1 MERRDTVEARIAA
14 QAAAVASAARRAI
27 RLTPGNSSSPA
38 SSIQSSPRG
47 SGVKVQQPSTF
58 GRIHKSSSASASS
71 SSSSQAGPYSS
82 QLSNSLFSAVPA
94 TDLQTTP
101 SLATMRSVRALET
114 QQSSSARSG
123 STPNSPRVVSSEFL
137 IGDEEGMT
145 NTPLDVLT
153 EALRKRK
160 SQLDRLRAL
169 LRTKIE
175 EGITEMKVSTSS
187 RVVADRIGVALSDVL
202 KVTEGAIADI
212 KVVFPDDVYAS
223 VLDDETVTSSSP
235 KGDGAVNNSSQTA
248 TKTEDSENSASGHPT
263 LKHAVSLSHMHYST
277 PPTLEN
283 DETWSKTVT
292 ERYSRFRTLA
302 RSLRQT
308 ALLTQ
313 QVDDEQAL
321 AGYELQLAAAA
332 VATRNAETIASMEQ
346 ARAAAAEEQEKKLH
360 ERLVESERSRARIAA
375 AAAAAIEVDR
385 AKIDAEKK
393 LAAAEFAALLS
404 SAESTYLKS
413 KEELE
418 AKHAAEFKE
427 INEKHAL
434 EIEKYEMLMAG
445 VRSES
450 SNLRADLAASKEE
463 TELEKREQVRLK
475 DLITAV
481 EAESGRRVAS
491 AMATLEFER
500 MRAETAIA
508 ANAAAAVEHA
518 TALEKAKKAVDE
530 AAAEALEKIKLTDL
544 ALADAADAA
553 RIAASEQAA
562 ASAQALSSLVD
573 AHAQALAKQLAV
585 HEAALL
591 EAEERRKADAAANV
605 LALKAADERRIEER
619 SELQQ
624 SLIEAVE
631 NTEKIRLETNAI
643 LADREAKSVAEADKL
658 RAECNA
664 SLVKKDAECASAI
677 SAVNASCQEAIH
689 ASEVK
694 RIAERADLQEK
705 LLESIESAKKRDAA
719 SKKDLDEALLK
730 LKVEVQLHKEEMDKL
745 KSQHSAA
752 IESAVADLKA
762 ELQSLQ
768 EKSASESAQA
778 AQREKELIEK
788 HETTLAEQKTA
799 DEETL
804 RLAKVSS
811 DAEISKHVETI
822 QNMTTEH
829 AAALSALKASHEEE
843 FSSFK
848 ALKEEEVI
856 RLRDESSTALL
867 VAMEAYKKE
876 VNDLTEK
883 HKEELNNLL
892 SESAAAAKNAAETA
906 QAKADEFAR
915 ILKDQSDR
923 AAADLREV
931 SELRDIVQA
940 RLDEKTRL
948 QKEGMDANKELLDV
962 RMKETATVASL
973 QAALEAKDAEHQ
985 AAIAKLQEESN
996 AAIDAI
1002 KFEMAVA
1009 AERSAR
1015 ELAEAKNAS
1024 VAASARAALESASST
1039 ASALTMQFEEKEREL
1054 KEKVAALEKLLAD
1067 SI

>member
-14 QAAAVASAARRAI
+14 QAAAVSSAARRAI
-27 RLTPGNSSSPA
+27 RQSPSSGNSSSP

-47 SGVKVQQPSTF
+47 NSGVKVQQPTTF
-58 GRIHKSSSASASS
+58 GRIQKSTP
-71 SSSSQAGPYSS
+71 SSQAGPYSS

-94 TDLQTTP
+94 ADLQTTP

-114 QQSSSARSG
+114 QQSASARSG
-123 STPNSPRVVSSEFL
+123 SAPSSPRVVSSEFL
-137 IGDEEGMT
+137 TGEEDGML

-223 VLDDETVTSSSP
+223 VLDDDTVSSSSS
-235 KGDGAVNNSSQTA
+235 KDNSVINSQTA
-248 TKTEDSENSASGHPT
+248 LKAEDTENNASSAHPT
-263 LKHAVSLSHMHYST
+263 LKHAASVSHMHYST
-277 PPTLEN
+277 TPTLEN

-393 LAAAEFAALLS
+393 LAAAEFAALIS
-404 SAESTYLKS
+404 SSESVYLKS

-418 AKHAAEFKE
+418 AKHATEIKE
-427 INEKHAL
+427 LNDKHAL
-434 EIEKYEMLMAG
+434 EVEKYEMLMAG

-463 TELEKREQVRLK
+463 TELERKEQMRLK

-481 EAESGRRVAS
+481 EAESGRRVSS

-508 ANAAAAVEHA
+508 ANAAAAVDHA
-518 TALEKAKKAVDE
+518 IALEKAKKAVDE
-530 AAAEALEKIKLTDL
+530 AAAEALEKIKLTDQ
-544 ALADAADAA
+544 ALADAAEAA
-553 RIAASEQAA
+553 RIATNEQAA
-562 ASAQALSSLVD
+562 ASAQALAALVD

-591 EAEERRKADAAANV
+591 EAEERRKADATANV
-605 LALKAADERRIEER
+605 LALKAADERRVEER

-624 SLIEAVE
+624 ALIEAVE
-631 NTEKIRLETNAI
+631 NTEKIRIETNAI
-643 LADREAKSVAEADKL
+643 LAEREAKSVVESDKL
-658 RAECNA
+658 RADCNA
-664 SLVKKDAECASAI
+664 SLVKKDAECASSIA
-677 SAVNASCQEAIH
+677 AVNVSCQEAIH

-719 SKKDLDEALLK
+719 SKKELEEALLK
-730 LKVEVQLHKEEMDKL
+730 LKVEVQLHKEETEKL
-745 KSQHSAA
+745 KSEHSAA
-752 IESAVADLKA
+752 LDSAVADLKA
-762 ELQSLQ
+762 ELKLLQ
-768 EKSASESAQA
+768 EKNAEQSPQA
-778 AQREKELIEK
+778 AQHEKDLVEK
-788 HETTLAEQKTA
+788 HELAVSEQKTA
-799 DEETL
+799 SDEAF
-804 RLAKVSS
+804 RLAKESA
-811 DAEISKHVETI
+811 DAEIAKHVDTI
-822 QNMTTEH
+822 QSLTSEH
-829 AAALSALKASHEEE
+829 AAALASLKASHEEE
-843 FSSFK
+843 YSSFK
-848 ALKEEEVI
+848 ATKEEEVF
-856 RLRDESSTALL
+856 RLRDESSSALL
-867 VAMEAYKKE
+867 AAMESYKKE
-876 VNDLTEK
+876 VKELSEK
-883 HKEELNNLL
+883 HEAEMGKLV
-892 SESAAAAKNAAETA
+892 SDSAAAANDAIEAARV
-906 QAKADEFAR
+906 KAEEFAR
-915 ILKDQSDR
+915 ILKEQSDR

-931 SELRDIVQA
+931 SDLRDIVQA

-948 QKEGMDANKELLDV
+948 QKENMDANKELADGQ
-962 RMKETATVASL
+962 MKEAATVASL
-973 QAALEAKDAEHQ
+973 QAELDERDKKHQ

-996 AAIDAI
+996 AAIDVI
-1002 KFEMAVA
+1002 KFEMAVST
-1009 AERSAR
+1009 ERSAR
-1015 ELAEAKNAS
+1015 ELAEAKNATA
-1024 VAASARAALESASST
+1024 AASARAALESASAT
-1039 ASALTMQFEEKEREL
+1039 ASSLTMQFEEREREL